1 MDDVIH
7 ILPDDIEIVDVSE
20 YSEDLTEYFSDM
32 PEVARLLLK
41 GAKEA
46 FSKIEQMLY
55 SSPAFINLERIWKQK
70 VAQKEDIFYNRK
82 SNGGRKMS
90 ARRYE
95 ISDEQWEQIKDMFH
109 KAKTGRP
116 LSVWRN
122 RKRMA
127 LPF

>member
-46 FSKIEQMLY
+46 FPKIEQMLY
-55 SSPAFINLERIWKQK
+55 SSPAFINLERI
-70 VAQKEDIFYNRK
+70 
-82 SNGGRKMS
+82 
-90 ARRYE
+90 
-95 ISDEQWEQIKDMFH
+95 
-109 KAKTGRP
+109 
-116 LSVWRN
+116 
-122 RKRMA
+122 
-127 LPF
+127 

>member
-46 FSKIEQMLY
+46 SSKIEQMLY
-55 SSPAFINLERIWKQK
+55 SSPAFINLERI
-70 VAQKEDIFYNRK
+70 
-82 SNGGRKMS
+82 
-90 ARRYE
+90 
-95 ISDEQWEQIKDMFH
+95 
-109 KAKTGRP
+109 
-116 LSVWRN
+116 
-122 RKRMA
+122 
-127 LPF
+127 

>member
-82 SNGGRKMS
+82 K
-90 ARRYE
+90 RRRQKNVSKK
-95 ISDEQWEQIKDMFH
+95 I
-109 KAKTGRP
+109 
-116 LSVWRN
+116 RN
-122 RKRMA
+122 QR
-127 LPF
+127 

>member
-7 ILPDDIEIVDVSE
+7 ILPDNIEIVDASE

-55 SSPAFINLERIWKQK
+55 SSPAFINLERI
-70 VAQKEDIFYNRK
+70 
-82 SNGGRKMS
+82 
-90 ARRYE
+90 
-95 ISDEQWEQIKDMFH
+95 
-109 KAKTGRP
+109 
-116 LSVWRN
+116 
-122 RKRMA
+122 
-127 LPF
+127 

>member
-46 FSKIEQMLY
+46 FLRLSRC
-55 SSPAFINLERIWKQK
+55 FIHHQHSLI
-70 VAQKEDIFYNRK
+70 
-82 SNGGRKMS
+82 
-90 ARRYE
+90 
-95 ISDEQWEQIKDMFH
+95 
-109 KAKTGRP
+109 
-116 LSVWRN
+116 
-122 RKRMA
+122 
-127 LPF
+127 